1 VKIAYLVSRYPAVS
15 HTFILQEVEALR
27 AIGVEIG
34 TFSIRK
40 AQPNDILGPA
50 AQREA
55 RQTRHLVPASIPSYL
70 RAAIWA
76 CCTRPILFLT
86 TLWYAIGRYDISV
99 RERLMWFFY
108 FSEAIQLAHWLV
120 RERFNHLHCH
130 LGNNGSNTALLA
142 ARLARLPFSLTL
154 HGMDMEQPERFR
166 LADKAA
172 AADFIICISE
182 YGRGYVMRKTAPE
195 HWSRLHVIHCG
206 LDFSAF
212 PPLPPPYTGA
222 NRLLCVARLSPEKGH
237 RVLLAALAMLHHENI
252 EFNCSMV
259 GDGPLRAAL
268 ENEVRSLGLE
278 SKVTFHGALSPAE
291 ALALYPTHDITV
303 LASFI
308 EGIPMVLMESL
319 AHARP
324 VVATQVGGI
333 VELVHPPDNGM
344 LVPPGNPHELA
355 RALRHLLTHPD
366 EARRMGRSGYDYVRA
381 HFRTDIQ
388 AQRIKNLFTASA
400 NARRRFP
407 LRLQADDE

>member
-1 VKIAYLVSRYPAVS
+1 MKIAYLVSRYPAVS
-15 HTFILQEVEALR
+15 HTFILHEIEALR
-27 AIGVEIG
+27 AIGVDIA
-34 TFSIRK
+34 TFSVRK
-40 AQPNDILGPA
+40 AQPQDILGPE

-55 RQTRHLVPASIPSYL
+55 RQTRHLVPAAIFSYL

-76 CCTRPILFLT
+76 CATRPFLFLS

-108 FSEAIQLAHWLV
+108 FSEAVQLAHWLV

-172 AADFIICISE
+172 AADFIVCISE

-195 HWSRLHVIHCG
+195 HWSRIHVIHCG
-206 LDFSAF
+206 LEFARF
-212 PPLPPPYTGA
+212 PPLPPDYTGA

-237 RVLLAALAMLHHENI
+237 RVLLAALAQLQDENLD
-252 EFNCSMV
+252 FTCTLV

-268 ENEVRSLGLE
+268 EHEVRNRGLAPRV
-278 SKVTFHGALSPAE
+278 SFLGALPSDETRAQY
-291 ALALYPTHDITV
+291 AAHDICV

-308 EGIPMVLMESL
+308 EGIPMVLMEAL

-333 VELVHPPDNGM
+333 VELVHPPDNGI
-344 LVPPGNPHELA
+344 LVPPGNAAELA
-355 RALRHLLTHPD
+355 RALRHLLAHPD
-366 EARRMGRSGYDYVRA
+366 EARRMGRSGFDYVRA
-381 HFRTDIQ
+381 HFRRDIQ
-388 AQRIKNLFTASA
+388 AQRMKILFTASA
-400 NARRRFP
+400 NARRRYP
-407 LRLQADDE
+407 LRRQADDE